1 MKTEK
6 TNDKDFS
13 KTAYLLKET
22 FNELVNTALAVVESG
37 TPQFDINNKEHIDK
51 FLVALLKIEDVKTVM
66 RHLDQLHALKFC
78 GRVDIEFVAA
88 SDYYLWEGLNAFA
101 ASPDADGDEWY
112 ICTPEF
118 RQ

>member
-1 MKTEK
+1 MKIKK

-22 FNELVNTALAVVESG
+22 FNELINTALALAVVEPE

-51 FLVALLKIEDVKTVM
+51 FLVALLKIEDVKTVI
-66 RHLDQLHALKFC
+66 RHLDQLHTLRLC
-78 GRVDIEFVAA
+78 GRVDITE
-88 SDYYLWEGLNAFA
+88 SDCYLWEGLNAFA
-101 ASPDADGDEWY
+101 ASPDADGEEWY